1 MRVATSLI
9 VLAVVAASALAAG
22 RFGRVSE
29 LRAVDAS
36 ADVIRRADGALLAAF
51 EGDGRARLR
60 WLRPLTLRPA
70 SPPLRLRDEFV
81 SDFAL
86 SPDGRTLALGS
97 GTHSRIEF
105 VDLLR
110 WRSLGSMRVSGAR
123 PAGYRGVFGLVWAR
137 PRRLLALAGPPR
149 MRAWPV
155 VVDPLKRRVLHRSP
169 LRGTPIRWQAAGDRL
184 VFLSVSESQS
194 RPSDPRLLSY
204 DAQGRL
210 RRVRLGRIAA
220 GNWRSRR
227 GPWRRVE
234 PGLAATAQR
243 AYVVAADGRLVA
255 DVDVRGWRLDY
266 RDVSEARSAWRRLT
280 ELVESPAYAK
290 GPLESSIRDAQVLPG
305 GAIAV
310 TGENMA
316 ITDDPRDV
324 KTTAYGVRLIDPAS
338 WSWRA
343 ADRDAQDVTARRR
356 HPARETLV
364 LPTVHQCAPVDRV
377 ARLRHRRRPAV
388 RALPRRRGDRPRRR
402 RRPRV
407 CRREAQAHPQRP
419 RGRARDRQDRAS
431 LAVPRAAAPGPAGVG
446 TRQLAHCG

>member
-105 VDLLR
+105 VDLRR

-343 ADRDAQDVTARRR
+343 ADRDAQDVTLAGGTLLARRWSCPR
-356 HPARETLV
+356 CINALPSIGLRGYDTAGALRFARFPGAGVTVLGAAGVHAYVGVRRKNTRSVHVVELATGKTVRV
-364 LPTVHQCAPVDRV
+364 LPYREL
-377 ARLRHRRRPAV
+377 RLLDP
-388 RALPRRRGDRPRRR
+388 
-402 RRPRV
+402 
-407 CRREAQAHPQRP
+407 
-419 RGRARDRQDRAS
+419 
-431 LAVPRAAAPGPAGVG
+431 PG
-446 TRQLAHCG
+446 